1 MILVSQLRN
10 AFAVG
15 EYEYLS
21 PIAPGLRASNYYYDE
36 RHFVLSDPK
45 AGAFGPNIGI
55 DGRNLTISFLSLNR
69 AKLSIRL
76 IDSLEKHL
84 TNFAGEVLIGDNG
97 SDPAEINQLRERVA
111 RFPYRV
117 RILEF
122 GRNFG
127 VAGGRNRIVAE
138 AKTDWVISL
147 DNDIYLTQNPLGTI
161 QTELATLG
169 CHFMSFGLL
178 NPDQETLFSHG
189 ACLQTIIQNDRP
201 RLTINPIVEAGSPV
215 ASNGNAQRP
224 NGAFLCTFLF
234 GGASIFNR
242 HSFERLGGF
251 DENMLVGFEDI
262 DFSLRLF
269 REGMKVATSGRL
281 FLVHD
286 HPKAETVSDS
296 DYEKTRFS
304 RRILYESARYLETKT
319 GFRIWGDEVENWMR
333 SNEAKQGWQN
343 GEAKPNTAV
352 ERGTDRPRR
361 PRIALITETDDWAF
375 ANISRQLKR
384 YLSDRFD
391 FEMIP
396 LVTLGEIEKSRW
408 YQTNCTGFFAEGGAA
423 ALGMALLMAEDF
435 DIIHVFWREFLTVID
450 TPLLEAYARRLGM
463 SYPEFRRRFIEGKII
478 STSVYDHLFLDEK
491 AIAARAK
498 IFTELTSG
506 YYVSSQRLRQIYE
519 DIPGYP
525 RPATVLPDGV
535 DLTLF
540 KPSNLARFDEV
551 GSRPLR
557 VGWVGHSGWAATL
570 EDFKGV
576 NTILLP
582 AIEQLKSEGICVQAH
597 LADRKER
604 FIPHRQMPSYYADID
619 VLICTSKIEGTPNPV
634 LEAMACGVPVITTD
648 VGVVPQLL
656 GQKQKQFVLTERSVE
671 ALKHAIQRLIADPK
685 QLGELSA
692 ENLESIKA
700 WDWSQRAESFAPYFN
715 RLLDLRKL
723 ESGELR
729 TKMCMLP
736 FSSPSMEPDGSI
748 RLCSASSI
756 FAYYDETNMGN
767 CRVEG
772 LGKVWMGER
781 YREVRRGL
789 VTGKDLK
796 PYCAACEYR
805 FDGPAWLMQLH
816 LALHGYSSGIRTD
829 EVLAL
834 IGRRI
839 GRYEEYRE
847 RVTSLGL
854 QAHALTDELR
864 RSALEAYLAE
874 ETGPRKALEQKLA
887 PEALID
893 CSGLPLYM
901 DFNTLNRC
909 NVTCTMCPPAIR
921 YDKLGKKRDPYY
933 RLTLEEYKE
942 ITDGVR
948 IETAHFVGAYAEPLL
963 NKEIFALIA
972 HAKSKG
978 AFTAITTNAMALSR
992 QFSERLIDA
1001 GLDMMTISLHG
1012 ATKEVAEAIMEK
1024 SNFERII
1031 DNIRGLQAL
1040 KKERRIM
1047 RPEIYINYVTQKKN
1061 VGDMPAFVDL
1071 AHELGINFI
1080 NFIHLIDGDPAVD
1093 RRENLLNYPELLIPN
1108 VRLAEKRARKNGVVL
1123 NISPAY
1129 TEVLGSATGGN

>member
-1 MILVSQLRN
+1 
-10 AFAVG
+10 
-15 EYEYLS
+15 LS
-21 PIAPGLRASNYYYDE
+21 RIAPGLETSTYFYDE

-55 DGRNLTISFLSLNR
+55 DGRNLTIAFLSLNR
-69 AKLSIRL
+69 ATLSVRL
-76 IDSLEKHL
+76 IDSIEKHL

-97 SDPAEINQLRERVA
+97 SDATELDLLRKRLA
-111 RFPYRV
+111 RFPYRA
-117 RILEF
+117 RILEL

-127 VAGGRNRIVAE
+127 VAGGRNRIMGE

-147 DNDIYLTQNPLGTI
+147 DNDIYFTANPLGAI
-161 QTELATLG
+161 QCELATLG
-169 CHFMSFGLL
+169 CHFMSFALL
-178 NPDQETLFSHG
+178 NPDHETLFSHG
-189 ACLQTIIQNDRP
+189 ACLQTVIQDDRP
-201 RLTINPIVEAGSPV
+201 RLTINPIVVPGSP
-215 ASNGNAQRP
+215 AKSSGDGP
-224 NGAFLCTFLF
+224 KGAFLCTFLF
-234 GGASIFNR
+234 GGASILNR

-251 DENMLVGFEDI
+251 DENMLIGFEDI

-269 REGMKVATSGRL
+269 REGMKVGTSGQH

-286 HPKAETVSDS
+286 HPKAETATDAE
-296 DYEKTRFS
+296 YEKTRFS
-304 RRILYESARYLETKT
+304 RRILYESARYLEAKT
-319 GFRIWGDEVENWMR
+319 GFRIWGQEVENWMR
-333 SNEAKQGWQN
+333 SNEEKQGWRN
-343 GEAKPNTAV
+343 GDAKSDAV
-352 ERGTDRPRR
+352 GERNSQDQRR
-361 PRIALITETDDWAF
+361 PRIALITDTDHWAF

-391 FEMIP
+391 FEVIP
-396 LVTLGEIEKSRW
+396 LVTLAEIEKSRW
-408 YQTNCTGFFAEGGAA
+408 YQTNCTGFFADGGAA

-435 DIIHVFWREFLTVID
+435 DVIHVFWREFLTVID
-450 TPLLEAYARRLGM
+450 TPLLDAYARRLGM
-463 SYPEFRRRFIEGKII
+463 SYPDFRRRFIENKII

-491 AIAARAK
+491 GIAERSK
-498 IFTELTSG
+498 LFTELTSG
-506 YYVSSQRLRQIYE
+506 YYVCSERLRETYE
-519 DIPGYP
+519 AIPGYP
-525 RPATVLPDGV
+525 RPLAVLSDGV

-540 KPSNLARFDEV
+540 KPKNLERLEEI

-557 VGWVGHSGWAATL
+557 LGWVGHSGWASTL

-576 NTILLP
+576 NTIFLP
-582 AIEQLKSEGICVQAH
+582 SIEQLKAEGLSIEGR

-604 FIPHRQMPSYYADID
+604 FIPHRQMPDYYAGID
-619 VLICTSKIEGTPNPV
+619 VLVCTSKIEGTPNPV

-656 GQKQKQFVLTERSVE
+656 GPKQKEFVLPERSIE
-671 ALKHAIQRLIADPK
+671 ALKDAIRRLVAEPK
-685 QLGELSA
+685 QLTALSG
-692 ENLESIKA
+692 ENLESIKT
-700 WDWSQRAESFAPYFN
+700 WDWSQKAENFVPFFN
-715 RLLDLRKL
+715 RLLDLKKL

-767 CRVEG
+767 CQVEG
-772 LGKVWMGER
+772 LGKVWTGVR

-789 VTGKDLK
+789 ITGKDLK
-796 PYCAACEYR
+796 PYCATCEYR

-816 LALHGYSSGIRTD
+816 LALHAYQSGTRSS

-834 IGRRI
+834 IGRRM
-839 GRYEEYRE
+839 GRYKEYQE
-847 RVTSLGL
+847 RAQSLGL
-854 QAHALTDELR
+854 HAHPLPDELV
-864 RSALEAYLAE
+864 RSAGEAYVAQE
-874 ETGPRKALEQKLA
+874 AGPPQRVEQKLA

-893 CSGLPLYM
+893 CGGLPLYM

-933 RLTLEEYKE
+933 RLTLDEYKK
-942 ITDGVR
+942 ITEGVR

-972 HAKSKG
+972 HAKSRG

-992 QFSERLIDA
+992 QFGERLLDA

-1012 ATKEVAEAIMEK
+1012 ATKEVAETIMEK
-1024 SNFERII
+1024 SNFERVVA
-1031 DNIRGLQAL
+1031 NIRGFQAL
-1040 KKERRIM
+1040 KKERRTSQ
-1047 RPEIYINYVTQKKN
+1047 PEIYINYVTQKKN

-1071 AHELGINFI
+1071 AHELGIRFI
-1080 NFIHLIDGDPAVD
+1080 NFIHLIDGDSVVD
-1093 RRENLLNYPELLIPN
+1093 KSENLLNHPELLIPN
-1108 VRLAEKRARKNGVVL
+1108 VRLAKTRAEELGVTL

-1129 TEVLGSATGGN
+1129 NILTEP